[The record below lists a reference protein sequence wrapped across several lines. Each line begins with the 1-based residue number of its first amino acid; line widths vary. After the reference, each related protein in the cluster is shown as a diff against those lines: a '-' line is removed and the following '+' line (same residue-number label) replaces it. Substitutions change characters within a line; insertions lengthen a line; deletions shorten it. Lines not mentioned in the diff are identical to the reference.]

1 MKSIMKIMP
10 ARALCAFCLV
20 VPFGALA
27 QTAPVVQQSS
37 VTAAQAYPSKDV
49 NISYTISD
57 AVSTSDNVWI
67 IVSSDGG
74 TTWTVPASSFS
85 GAQGLGVPVTSA
97 PTVQNVT
104 WHAGTDWNGNY
115 TTTCRVRVI
124 ACNNNMVLI
133 PAGSYLRGNPPA
145 LGDSDI
151 TDAPQY
157 SVNVNAFL
165 MDNNY
170 VSGYLWTNVLGYAS
184 SHGYTFDNAGSFNG
198 QSYPVTSVNWYDAVK
213 WCNARSQYEGVPP
226 VYYTDAGF
234 TTLYTSGGDV
244 DAIYVKPGVNGYR
257 LPTEAEW
264 EKAARGG
271 LSGFRFP
278 WGNTISESQANYYG
292 CISVCGF
299 TYDLGPNGY
308 SPAGFGGQ
316 GTSPVG
322 SFPANGYSL
331 YDMAGNVYA
340 WCWDWYGSSYYA
352 SGQTN
357 PQGPS
362 NNSFGRVLRGG
373 SWDGGAY
380 YARCAYRS
388 NYSPFY
394 ALHGDGF
401 RCVRGF

>member
-97 PTVQNVT
+97 PTVQNGT
-104 WHAGTDWNGNY
+104 WHAGNDWNGNY

-299 TYDLGPNGY
+299 TYDLGRTVTAR
-308 SPAGFGGQ
+308 PA
-316 GTSPVG
+316 S
-322 SFPANGYSL
+322 A
-331 YDMAGNVYA
+331 AR
-340 WCWDWYGSSYYA
+340 
-352 SGQTN
+352 
-357 PQGPS
+357 
-362 NNSFGRVLRGG
+362 GRVQSAPSLPTDIASTIWPATYMRGAGTGMVLRITRL
-373 SWDGGAY
+373 
-380 YARCAYRS
+380 ARPTLKAQVIIRSVACCA
-388 NYSPFY
+388 
-394 ALHGDGF
+394 A
-401 RCVRGF
+401 VRGTAAPTTRGVPIAPTTHLFTPSTAMGFVV